1 MTQTTR
7 FTQGKLFTPL
17 IRFALP
23 VLLAMLLQT
32 MYGAVDLMVVG
43 AFGNAADIS
52 AVSTGSHI
60 MQTVTGVVVGLS
72 MGVTILVGQRIG
84 EGKPEEAGKTVGSGI
99 LIFGVAALI
108 MTAVFAGFAGSV
120 CTLMKAPVEA
130 FAGTRSY
137 VRICA
142 MGSVFIVAYN
152 IIGSIF
158 RGLGDSRT
166 PLITVAIACVFNIIG
181 DLLLVGVFGLSSDG
195 AAIATVFAQAVS
207 VLISFILIRRKT
219 LPFIFNSSSI
229 RFHKGIT
236 SGILKLGTPIALQDF
251 LVSVSFLV
259 ITAIVNDMGV
269 IPSAGVG
276 VAEKLVGFIMLVPSS
291 FSQAV
296 SAFVAQ
302 NTGAGKPQRAKRAM
316 FYCIAISFCFGVVM
330 FISIFLKGDLLAS
343 VFSDDPAIIEAA
355 WSYMKAY
362 AVDCLLTAEM
372 FCMTGYFNGRGKTT
386 FVMLQGIL
394 SAFCIRISVS
404 YIMSRQVPLSLFKV
418 GLATPASTFV
428 QVILCVVYYLFLTRS
443 DRELPPLSEN

>member
-1 MTQTTR
+1 MTETNR
-7 FTQGKLFTPL
+7 FTQGKLFAPL
-17 IRFALP
+17 IQFALP
-23 VLLAMLLQT
+23 VLLAMFLQT

-43 AFGNAADIS
+43 AFGNASDIS
-52 AVSTGSHI
+52 AVATGSHI
-60 MQTVTGVVVGLS
+60 MQTITGVVVGLS

-84 EGKPEEAGKTVGSGI
+84 EGKPEEAGKAVGSGV
-99 LIFGVAALI
+99 LIFAVAAML
-108 MTAVFAGFAGSV
+108 MTLLFVGFAGPV
-120 CTLMKAPVEA
+120 CAVMKAPAEA
-130 FAGTRSY
+130 FIGTRSY

-166 PLITVAIACVFNIIG
+166 PLITVAIACVCNILG
-181 DLLLVGVFGLSSDG
+181 DLLLVGAFGLASNG

-207 VLISFILIRRKT
+207 VFISFALIRRKR
-219 LPFIFNSSSI
+219 LPFTFSRSSI
-229 RFHKGIT
+229 RFHKGLT
-236 SGILKLGTPIALQDF
+236 SGILKLGSPIALQDF

-259 ITAIVNDMGV
+259 ITAIVNSMGV

-302 NTGAGKPQRAKRAM
+302 NTGAGKPERAKKAM
-316 FYCIAISFCFGVVM
+316 SYCIGISLCFGIIM

-362 AVDCLLTAEM
+362 AVDCILTAEM

-394 SAFCIRISVS
+394 SAFCIRIPVS

-428 QVILCVVYYLFLTRS
+428 QVILCIIYYRFVVKN
-443 DRELPPLSEN
+443 DRELPPLR